1 MTQYVKSTS
10 FSSKDALPAGNPLKI
25 VKGTEI
31 DTEFNN
37 IAVAVGSKADLL
49 NPVFT
54 GTPTAPTAST
64 GTSTTQLAT
73 TAFATAA
80 ISPFTGSMLMWP
92 TATPPAGFLLC
103 NGQTASRATY
113 AALFAIVGTLF
124 GAGDGSTTFTLPD
137 YRNRTVLGAGDLYSA
152 NSQGG
157 SKDATLPSHNH
168 TGNTAGAGSHNHF
181 TVYNGGGGGNSQY
194 TPTVYADRTLAAT
207 GGSNG
212 YELYTLS
219 GIAATPNGGLTN
231 TVGNHAHSF
240 TTDAAGSSA
249 TSANLPPYL
258 GIFFIIKT

>member
-10 FSSKDALPAGNPLKI
+10 FASKDSLPQGNPLKI

-37 IAVAVGSKADLL
+37 IAVAVGTKADLL

-54 GTPTAPTAST
+54 GTPTAPTAAYGLSN
-64 GTSTTQLAT
+64 TQIAT

-80 ISPFTGSMLMWP
+80 GPVTGSMLMWP

-124 GAGDGSTTFTLPD
+124 GAGDGSTTFTLPNYTD
-137 YRNRTVLGAGDLYSA
+137 RMPIGAGSLYGA
-152 NSQGG
+152 NSLGG

-168 TGNTAGAGSHNHF
+168 SA
-181 TVYNGGGGGNSQY
+181 TVTDPGHLHQSNWKS
-194 TPTVYADRTLAAT
+194 TT
-207 GGSNG
+207 GGSNAG
-212 YELYTLS
+212 
-219 GIAATPNGGLTN
+219 GDPNSITN
-231 TVGNHAHSF
+231 TTAPTSTAF
-240 TTDAAGSSA
+240 TGISVSIASAGSSA
-249 TSANLPPYL
+249 TNANLPPYL

>member
-10 FSSKDALPAGNPLKI
+10 FASKDALPAGNPLKI

-37 IAVAVGSKADLL
+37 IAVAVATKADLL

-54 GTPTAPTAST
+54 GIATAATAAT

-124 GAGDGSTTFTLPD
+124 GAGDGSTTFTLPN
-137 YRNRTVLGAGDLYSA
+137 YTNRMPIGAGSLYVA
-152 NSQGG
+152 NSLGG

-168 TGNTAGAGSHNHF
+168 TGTTDAAGGATGSVSGGNPGDF
-181 TVYNGGGGGNSQY
+181 GFVIGGSGVLSAAGGGQPNRPQG
-194 TPTVYADRTLAAT
+194 AA
-207 GGSNG
+207 GSNG
-212 YELYTLS
+212 ALPTLNLN
-219 GIAATPNGGLTN
+219 IP
-231 TVGNHAHSF
+231 NHAHSF
-240 TTDAAGSSA
+240 ITNAAGSSA
-249 TSANLPPYL
+249 TNANLPPYL

>member
-1 MTQYVKSTS
+1 MTNYVKSTS
-10 FSSKDALPAGNPLKI
+10 FASKDALPSGNPLKI

-37 IAVAVGSKADLL
+37 IAVAVGTKADLL

-54 GTPTAPTAST
+54 GIATAATAAT

-73 TAFATAA
+73 TAFTTAA

-124 GAGDGSTTFTLPD
+124 GVGDGSTTFTLPNYTD
-137 YRNRTVLGAGDLYSA
+137 RMPIGAGSLYSA
-152 NSQGG
+152 NSLGG
-157 SKDATLPSHNH
+157 SKDATLPTHTHTATDSGHFHNQ
-168 TGNTAGAGSHNHF
+168 AGQ
-181 TVYNGGGGGNSQY
+181 GGGVNYAGVGPNPSFALTQNLV
-194 TPTVYADRTLAAT
+194 TSTAAANITVA
-207 GGSNG
+207 S
-212 YELYTLS
+212 
-219 GIAATPNGGLTN
+219 
-231 TVGNHAHSF
+231 
-240 TTDAAGSSA
+240 AGVSA
-249 TSANLPPYL
+249 TNANLPPYL

>member
-10 FSSKDALPAGNPLKI
+10 FASKDALPAGNPLKI

-37 IAVAVGSKADLL
+37 IAVAVGTKADLL

-168 TGNTAGAGSHNHF
+168 SASVNDPSHVHGPGSGSGYVNYGGGPVRLAGSNTDLLIQQVVNTGAAF
-181 TVYNGGGGGNSQY
+181 T
-194 TPTVYADRTLAAT
+194 
-207 GGSNG
+207 
-212 YELYTLS
+212 
-219 GIAATPNGGLTN
+219 GISVSIA
-231 TVGNHAHSF
+231 S
-240 TTDAAGSSA
+240 AGSSA
-249 TSANLPPYL
+249 TNANLPPYL

>member
-1 MTQYVKSTS
+1 LTQYVKSTS

-92 TATPPAGFLLC
+92 TASPPAGFLLC

-137 YRNRTVLGAGDLYSA
+137 YRDRMPIGAGGSYLA
-152 NSQGG
+152 NSAGG
-157 SKDATLPSHNH
+157 SKDATLPSHTH
-168 TGNTAGAGSHNHF
+168 TASVSDPSHLHSVTGTSSSPIGSY
-181 TVYNGGGGGNSQY
+181 VDSGGNMGNFQTSN
-194 TPTVYADRTLAAT
+194 TNSAFT
-207 GGSNG
+207 GISVA
-212 YELYTLS
+212 
-219 GIAATPNGGLTN
+219 IA
-231 TVGNHAHSF
+231 S
-240 TTDAAGSSA
+240 AGSSA
-249 TSANLPPYL
+249 TNANLPPYL

>member
-37 IAVAVGSKADLL
+37 IAVAVATKADLL

-54 GTPTAPTAST
+54 GIPTAATAAT

-124 GAGDGSTTFTLPD
+124 GAGDGSTTFTLPNYTD
-137 YRNRTVLGAGDLYSA
+137 RMPIGAGSLYVA
-152 NSQGG
+152 NSLGG
-157 SKDATLPSHNH
+157 SRDATLPSHNH
-168 TGNTAGAGSHNHF
+168 SASVSDPGHNHTYKVQDGYNNLDGGPLNTPLLSTHIEGTGTAF
-181 TVYNGGGGGNSQY
+181 T
-194 TPTVYADRTLAAT
+194 
-207 GGSNG
+207 
-212 YELYTLS
+212 
-219 GIAATPNGGLTN
+219 GISVSIA
-231 TVGNHAHSF
+231 S
-240 TTDAAGSSA
+240 AGSSA
-249 TSANLPPYL
+249 TNANLPPYL

>member
-37 IAVAVGSKADLL
+37 IAVAVATKADLL

-54 GTPTAPTAST
+54 GIPTAATAAT

-92 TATPPAGFLLC
+92 TATPPVGFLLC

-152 NSQGG
+152 NSLGG

-168 TGNTAGAGSHNHF
+168 SATVNDPSHSHSPAAGSTFVTNDFTGDGAFDGSRVTGQGERNPFSGNTAAAF
-181 TVYNGGGGGNSQY
+181 T
-194 TPTVYADRTLAAT
+194 
-207 GGSNG
+207 
-212 YELYTLS
+212 
-219 GIAATPNGGLTN
+219 GISVSIA
-231 TVGNHAHSF
+231 S
-240 TTDAAGSSA
+240 AGSSA
-249 TSANLPPYL
+249 TNANLPPYL

>member
-10 FSSKDALPAGNPLKI
+10 FASKDALPAGNPLKI

-37 IAVAVGSKADLL
+37 IAIAVATKADLL

-54 GTPTAPTAST
+54 GIATAATAVT

-92 TATPPAGFLLC
+92 TATPPTGFLLC

-124 GAGDGSTTFTLPD
+124 GAGDGSTTFTLPNYTD
-137 YRNRTVLGAGDLYSA
+137 RMPIGAGSLYVA
-152 NSQGG
+152 NSLGG
-157 SKDATLPSHNH
+157 SRDSTLPSHNH
-168 TGNTAGAGSHNHF
+168 SASVNDPGHAHQQRRDDNVGAAGGTSNPDSNYGGLEYGLTSTAFTSISVAIASAGSN
-181 TVYNGGGGGNSQY
+181 
-194 TPTVYADRTLAAT
+194 AA
-207 GGSNG
+207 N
-212 YELYTLS
+212 
-219 GIAATPNGGLTN
+219 
-231 TVGNHAHSF
+231 
-240 TTDAAGSSA
+240 
-249 TSANLPPYL
+249 ANLPPYL

>member
-10 FSSKDALPAGNPLKI
+10 FASKDALPSGNPLKI

-37 IAVAVGSKADLL
+37 IAIAVATKADLL

-54 GTPTAPTAST
+54 GIATAATAAT

-92 TATPPAGFLLC
+92 TATPPTGFLLC

-137 YRNRTVLGAGDLYSA
+137 YRDRMPVGAGGSYLA
-152 NSQGG
+152 NSAGG
-157 SKDATLPSHNH
+157 SKDATLPSHTH
-168 TGNTAGAGSHNHF
+168 TATTDAAGGATGSMSGGNGSGDF
-181 TVYNGGGGGNSQY
+181 GTYNAASGVFSLSGSAPNRPQGSAGGGSL
-194 TPTVYADRTLAAT
+194 TTAT
-207 GGSNG
+207 MS
-212 YELYTLS
+212 
-219 GIAATPNGGLTN
+219 IP
-231 TVGNHAHSF
+231 NHAHSF
-240 TTDAAGSSA
+240 TTNAAGASA
-249 TSANLPPYL
+249 TNANLPPYL

>member
-10 FSSKDALPAGNPLKI
+10 FASKDALPAGNPLKI

-37 IAVAVGSKADLL
+37 IAIAVATKADLL

-54 GTPTAPTAST
+54 GIATAATAAT

-92 TATPPAGFLLC
+92 TATPPSGFLLC

-124 GAGDGSTTFTLPD
+124 GVGDGSTTFTLPD
-137 YRNRTVLGAGDLYSA
+137 YRDRMPVGAGTTYVA
-152 NSQGG
+152 NSLGG

-168 TGNTAGAGSHNHF
+168 TASVTDPGHFHSSNAITLGAGGGLA
-181 TVYNGGGGGNSQY
+181 GGGS
-194 TPTVYADRTLAAT
+194 T
-207 GGSNG
+207 
-212 YELYTLS
+212 
-219 GIAATPNGGLTN
+219 ATPNATIN
-231 TVGNHAHSF
+231 PV
-240 TTDAAGSSA
+240 TTGISVTIASAGVSA
-249 TSANLPPYL
+249 TDANLPPYL

>member
-10 FSSKDALPAGNPLKI
+10 FASKDALPAGNPLKI

-37 IAVAVGSKADLL
+37 IAVAVGTKADLL

-92 TATPPAGFLLC
+92 TATPPTGFLIC

-124 GAGDGSTTFTLPD
+124 GAGDGSTTFTLPNYTD
-137 YRNRTVLGAGDLYSA
+137 RMPIGAGSLYVA
-152 NSQGG
+152 NSLGG
-157 SKDATLPSHNH
+157 SKDAILVSHTH
-168 TGNTAGAGSHNHF
+168 SITDPGHLHQSRGE
-181 TVYNGGGGGNSQY
+181 V
-194 TPTVYADRTLAAT
+194 
-207 GGSNG
+207 GGSLRG
-212 YELYTLS
+212 F
-219 GIAATPNGGLTN
+219 GATDFDNTN
-231 TVGNHAHSF
+231 TFDTSTAFTNISIIPVGV
-240 TTDAAGSSA
+240 SA
-249 TSANLPPYL
+249 TNANLPPYL

>member
-10 FSSKDALPAGNPLKI
+10 FASKDALPSGNPLKI

-37 IAVAVGSKADLL
+37 IAIAVATKADLL

-54 GTPTAPTAST
+54 GIPTAATAAT

-73 TAFATAA
+73 TAFTTAA

-124 GAGDGSTTFTLPD
+124 GVGDGSTTFTLPNYTD
-137 YRNRTVLGAGDLYSA
+137 RMPIGAGSLYSA
-152 NSQGG
+152 NSLGG

-168 TGNTAGAGSHNHF
+168 TLTDPGHAHFQRVNVTGNIGAGTS
-181 TVYNGGGGGNSQY
+181 TKGVAGESVISQSLQL
-194 TPTVYADRTLAAT
+194 TEVITTGISLA
-207 GGSNG
+207 
-212 YELYTLS
+212 
-219 GIAATPNGGLTN
+219 P
-231 TVGNHAHSF
+231 
-240 TTDAAGSSA
+240 AGVSA
-249 TSANLPPYL
+249 TNANLPPYL

>member
-1 MTQYVKSTS
+1 MTQYIKSTS
-10 FSSKDALPAGNPLKI
+10 FASKDALPAGNPLKI

-37 IAVAVGSKADLL
+37 IVVAVGTKADLL

-54 GTPTAPTAST
+54 GTPTAPTASI

-80 ISPFTGSMLMWP
+80 GPVTGSMLMWP
-92 TATPPAGFLLC
+92 TATAPTGFLLC

-124 GAGDGSTTFTLPD
+124 GAGDGATTFTLPD
-137 YRNRTVLGAGDLYSA
+137 YRDRMPVGAGTTYAA
-152 NSQGG
+152 NSLGG

-168 TGNTAGAGSHNHF
+168 SASVNDPGHLHNAAGTNTLSQGGISFEWGSGSSTTRATNTA
-181 TVYNGGGGGNSQY
+181 V
-194 TPTVYADRTLAAT
+194 T
-207 GGSNG
+207 GISVA
-212 YELYTLS
+212 
-219 GIAATPNGGLTN
+219 IA
-231 TVGNHAHSF
+231 S
-240 TTDAAGSSA
+240 AGSSA
-249 TSANLPPYL
+249 TNANLPPYL

>member
-10 FSSKDALPAGNPLKI
+10 FASKDALPAGNPLKI

-37 IAVAVGSKADLL
+37 IAVAVATKADLL

-54 GTPTAPTAST
+54 GIATAATAAT

-124 GAGDGSTTFTLPD
+124 GAGDGSTTFTLPNYTD
-137 YRNRTVLGAGDLYSA
+137 RMPIGAGSLYVA
-152 NSQGG
+152 NSLGG
-157 SKDATLPSHNH
+157 SRDATLPSHNH
-168 TGNTAGAGSHNHF
+168 SASVSDPGHNHTYKVQDGLNKLDGGPLNTPLLSTHIEGTGTAF
-181 TVYNGGGGGNSQY
+181 TNISVS
-194 TPTVYADRTLAAT
+194 
-207 GGSNG
+207 
-212 YELYTLS
+212 
-219 GIAATPNGGLTN
+219 IA
-231 TVGNHAHSF
+231 S
-240 TTDAAGSSA
+240 AGVSA
-249 TSANLPPYL
+249 TNANLPPYL

>member
-10 FSSKDALPAGNPLKI
+10 FASKDALPSGNPLKI

-37 IAVAVGSKADLL
+37 IAIAVATKADLL

-54 GTPTAPTAST
+54 GIATAATAAT

-92 TATPPAGFLLC
+92 TATPPTGFLLC

-137 YRNRTVLGAGDLYSA
+137 YRDRMPVGAGTTYVA
-152 NSQGG
+152 NSLGG
-157 SKDATLPSHNH
+157 SKDATLPSHTHVVTDPGHVH
-168 TGNTAGAGSHNHF
+168 TFASRTVSYDSIGPVLTGPGTDRSSNTAFTGISINPAG
-181 TVYNGGGGGNSQY
+181 V
-194 TPTVYADRTLAAT
+194 
-207 GGSNG
+207 
-212 YELYTLS
+212 
-219 GIAATPNGGLTN
+219 
-231 TVGNHAHSF
+231 
-240 TTDAAGSSA
+240 SA
-249 TSANLPPYL
+249 TNANLPPYL

>member
-1 MTQYVKSTS
+1 
-10 FSSKDALPAGNPLKI
+10 LKI

-37 IAVAVGSKADLL
+37 IAVAVGTKADLL

-92 TATPPAGFLLC
+92 TATPPSGFLLC

-124 GAGDGSTTFTLPD
+124 GVGDGSTTFTLPD
-137 YRNRTVLGAGDLYSA
+137 YRDRMPVGAGTTYSA
-152 NSQGG
+152 NSLGG

-168 TGNTAGAGSHNHF
+168 SASVSDPGHFHNMGRVAGG
-181 TVYNGGGGGNSQY
+181 
-194 TPTVYADRTLAAT
+194 
-207 GGSNG
+207 
-212 YELYTLS
+212 
-219 GIAATPNGGLTN
+219 NGGLNFVSAAGMADISPN
-231 TVGNHAHSF
+231 TATVVTGISVAIAS
-240 TTDAAGSSA
+240 AGSSA
-249 TSANLPPYL
+249 TNANLPPYL